1 MQAHCVPPC
10 AENKIGLIF
19 YRYMVTNILTLNGVD
34 ILMTLIQRLLGMAVP
49 YDPATV
55 GLLTHTMYNGR
66 L

>member
-1 MQAHCVPPC
+1 MPPC

-34 ILMTLIQRLLGMAVP
+34 ILMTLVQRLLGMAVP

-55 GLLTHTMYNGR
+55 CLLSHIICSAR
-66 L
+66 SFWI

>member
-34 ILMTLIQRLLGMAVP
+34 ILMTLVQRLLGMAVP

-55 GLLTHTMYNGR
+55 RLLIRTVYDSW